1 MTSLIVSVRPKSI
14 ADLVALGAGNCN
26 DLALNKLGAAFR
38 TINLVDIGRTAVEYG
53 MQQQSFVG
61 FIGLNVVAPCDGT
74 GWFGADSPP
83 MYLAGPP
90 ATPA

>member
-1 MTSLIVSVRPKSI
+1 MTSLIVSGRPKSI

-26 DLALNKLGAAFR
+26 NLALNNLGAAFR

-83 MYLAGPP
+83 MYLAGAP